1 MIFSQSR
8 RLHLKSQQECKKP
21 AHRIILRRKRRKPM
35 DFELSKE
42 QIMLQ
47 EMVRDFA
54 EKEIEPYA
62 REVDETG
69 KMRMETF
76 QKLGNLGL
84 LGIPFPE
91 KYGGAGGDTISYC
104 IAVEEIGKACGG
116 TGLSYAANTS
126 LGASP
131 IYYFGTEEQKQ
142 KWLVPMAKGEAL
154 GAFGLTEPNAGSDAG
169 GTRTKAVLDGDEWVI
184 SGEKCWITNAEY
196 ARQVI
201 VTAVTGKRENGRNII
216 SAIIV
221 PADAPGVA
229 ITSPY
234 EKMGVRGSNTCQIV
248 LENVRVPRENLLGD
262 ENKGF
267 SQFLYTLDGGRI
279 SIAALSVGIAQ
290 AAFEKALRYAKERMQ
305 FGQAIS
311 KFQAIQFKL
320 ADMAME
326 IDLARNAVYKAAW
339 LKDQGKPFSKEAAY
353 AKLFASE
360 MGFRVCNQAIQIHGG
375 SGYMREYGVERHLRD
390 IKLMEIG
397 EGTSEIQRLV
407 IARKLG
413 C

>member
-1 MIFSQSR
+1 MN
-8 RLHLKSQQECKKP
+8 
-21 AHRIILRRKRRKPM
+21 
-35 DFELSKE
+35 FELTKE
-42 QIMLQ
+42 QLMIQ

-54 EKEIEPYA
+54 EKEIKPYA
-62 REVDETG
+62 REHDENSTFPI
-69 KMRMETF
+69 ETF
-76 QKLGNLGL
+76 KKMGELGL

-91 KYGGAGGDTISYC
+91 EYGGSGGDTISYA

-116 TGLSYAANTS
+116 TGLSYAAAIS

-142 KWLVPMAKGEAL
+142 KWLVPMAKGETL
-154 GAFGLTEPNAGSDAG
+154 GSFGLTEPNAGSDAG
-169 GTRTKAVLDGDEWVI
+169 GTQTKAELVGDEYI
-184 SGEKCWITNAEY
+184 INGEKQWITNAGY

-201 VTAVTGKRENGRNII
+201 VTAVTGKREDGKKII
-216 SAIIV
+216 TSLIV
-221 PADAPGVA
+221 PTDAPGVK
-229 ITSPY
+229 IRCDY
-234 EKMGVRGSNTCQIV
+234 DKMGVRASNTCEIV
-248 LENVRVPRENLLGD
+248 LENVRVPKENVLGD
-262 ENKGF
+262 PKRGF
-267 SQFLYTLDGGRI
+267 SQFLQTLDGGRI

-290 AAFEKALRYAKERMQ
+290 AAYEKALKYAKERYQ
-305 FGQAIS
+305 FGQPIS

-326 IDLARNAVYKAAW
+326 IELARNIVYKAAW
-339 LKDQGKPFSKEAAY
+339 LKDNNKPFGKEAAM

-375 SGYMREYGVERHLRD
+375 YGYMKEYDVERHLRD

-397 EGTSEIQRLV
+397 EGTSEVQRLV
-407 IARKLG
+407 ISRLIG

>member
-1 MIFSQSR
+1 
-8 RLHLKSQQECKKP
+8 
-21 AHRIILRRKRRKPM
+21 M

-375 SGYMREYGVERHLRD
+375 SGYMREYDVERHLRD

>member
-1 MIFSQSR
+1 MN
-8 RLHLKSQQECKKP
+8 
-21 AHRIILRRKRRKPM
+21 
-35 DFELSKE
+35 FELTKE
-42 QIMLQ
+42 QKMLQ

-54 EKEIEPYA
+54 EKEIKPYA
-62 REVDETG
+62 RQVDETSE
-69 KMRMETF
+69 MRYETF
-76 QKLGNLGL
+76 EKLGKLGL

-91 KYGGAGGDTISYC
+91 EYGGAGGDTISYC

-142 KWLVPMAKGEAL
+142 EWLVPLAKGETL

-184 SGEKCWITNAEY
+184 NGEKCWITNAGFS
-196 ARQVI
+196 RQII
-201 VTAVTGKRENGRNII
+201 VTAVTGKKDNGRNIV

-221 PADAPGVA
+221 PTNTPGVK
-229 ITSPY
+229 ISSNY
-234 EKMGVRGSNTCQIV
+234 DKMGVRGSNTCEII
-248 LENVRVPRENLLGD
+248 LENVRVPKENLLGD
-262 ENKGF
+262 DKKGF
-267 SQFLYTLDGGRI
+267 SQFLFTLDGGRI

-290 AAFEKALRYAKERMQ
+290 AAFEKALQYAKERQQ
-305 FGQAIS
+305 FGQPIS
-311 KFQAIQFKL
+311 NFQAIQFKL

-326 IDLARNAVYKAAW
+326 IELARNQVYKAAW
-339 LKDQGKPFSKEAAY
+339 LKDQGKPFGKEAAF

-360 MGFRVCNQAIQIHGG
+360 TGFRVCNQAVQIHGG
-375 SGYMREYGVERHLRD
+375 SGYMREYEVERHLRD

-407 IARKLG
+407 IARHLG

>member
-1 MIFSQSR
+1 MN
-8 RLHLKSQQECKKP
+8 
-21 AHRIILRRKRRKPM
+21 
-35 DFELSKE
+35 FELTNE
-42 QIMLQ
+42 QQMLK

-54 EKEIEPYA
+54 EKEIKPYA
-62 REVDETG
+62 KEVDETSQ
-69 KMRMETF
+69 MRYEIF
-76 QKLGNLGL
+76 KKLGELGL

-91 KYGGAGGDTISYC
+91 KYGGAGGDTTSYI
-104 IAVEEIGKACGG
+104 IAVEEIGRACGG

-142 KWLVPMAKGEAL
+142 EWLVPMAKGETM

-184 SGEKCWITNAEY
+184 NGEKCWITNAGY
-196 ARQVI
+196 SRQVI
-201 VTAVTGKRENGRNII
+201 VTAVTGKKDNGRNIV

-221 PADAPGVA
+221 PTDAPGVR
-229 ITSPY
+229 ISCNY
-234 EKMGVRGSNTCQIV
+234 DKMGVRGSNTCEIV

-262 ENKGF
+262 EKKGF

-290 AAFEKALRYAKERMQ
+290 AAYEKALQYSKERQQ
-305 FGQAIS
+305 FGKSIS
-311 KFQAIQFKL
+311 NFQAIQFKL

-326 IDLARNAVYKAAW
+326 IELARNMVYKSAW
-339 LKDQGKPFSKEAAY
+339 LKDQGKPFGKESAF
-353 AKLFASE
+353 AKLYASE
-360 MGFRVCNQAIQIHGG
+360 AGFRVCNQAIQIHGG
-375 SGYMREYGVERHLRD
+375 YGYMKEYDVERHLRD

-407 IARKLG
+407 IARHLG

>member
-1 MIFSQSR
+1 MN
-8 RLHLKSQQECKKP
+8 
-21 AHRIILRRKRRKPM
+21 
-35 DFELSKE
+35 FEFTKE
-42 QIMLQ
+42 QEMLRD
-47 EMVRDFA
+47 MVRDFA
-54 EKEIEPYA
+54 EKEIKPYA
-62 REVDETG
+62 REVDETS
-69 KMRMETF
+69 KMRYETF
-76 QKLGNLGL
+76 EKLGELGL

-91 KYGGAGGDTISYC
+91 EYGGAGGDTISYC

-131 IYYFGTEEQKQ
+131 IFYFGTEEQKQ
-142 KWLVPMAKGEAL
+142 EWLVPMAKGETM

-184 SGEKCWITNAEY
+184 NGEKCWITNAGY
-196 ARQVI
+196 SRQII
-201 VTAVTGKRENGRNII
+201 VTAVTGKKDNGRNIV

-221 PADAPGVA
+221 PTDTPGVT
-229 ITSPY
+229 ISCNY
-234 EKMGVRGSNTCQIV
+234 DKMGVRGSNTCEII

-262 ENKGF
+262 EKKGF

-290 AAFEKALRYAKERMQ
+290 AAFEKALNYAKERQQ
-305 FGQAIS
+305 FGQPIS
-311 KFQAIQFKL
+311 NFQAIQFKL

-326 IDLARNAVYKAAW
+326 IELARNQVYKAAW
-339 LKDQGKPFSKEAAY
+339 LKDQGKSFGKEAAF

-360 MGFRVCNQAIQIHGG
+360 TGFRVCNQAVQIHGG
-375 SGYMREYGVERHLRD
+375 YGYMREYDVERHLRD

-407 IARKLG
+407 IARHLG

>member
-1 MIFSQSR
+1 MN
-8 RLHLKSQQECKKP
+8 
-21 AHRIILRRKRRKPM
+21 
-35 DFELSKE
+35 FELTNE
-42 QIMLQ
+42 QQMLK

-54 EKEIEPYA
+54 DKEIKPYA
-62 REVDETG
+62 KEVDETSQ
-69 KMRMETF
+69 MRYEIF
-76 QKLGNLGL
+76 KKLGELGL

-91 KYGGAGGDTISYC
+91 KYGGAGGDTTSYI
-104 IAVEEIGKACGG
+104 IAVEEIGRACGG

-142 KWLVPMAKGEAL
+142 EWLVPMAKGETM

-184 SGEKCWITNAEY
+184 NGEKCWITNAGY
-196 ARQVI
+196 SRQVI
-201 VTAVTGKRENGRNII
+201 VTAVTGKKDNGRNIV

-221 PADAPGVA
+221 PTDAPGVR
-229 ITSPY
+229 ISCNY
-234 EKMGVRGSNTCQIV
+234 DKMGVRGSNTCEIV

-262 ENKGF
+262 EKKGF

-290 AAFEKALRYAKERMQ
+290 AAYEKALQYSKERQQ
-305 FGQAIS
+305 FGKSIS
-311 KFQAIQFKL
+311 NFQAIQFKL

-326 IDLARNAVYKAAW
+326 IELARNMVYKSAW
-339 LKDQGKPFSKEAAY
+339 LKDQGKPFGKESAF
-353 AKLFASE
+353 AKLYASE
-360 MGFRVCNQAIQIHGG
+360 AGFRVCNQAIQIHGG
-375 SGYMREYGVERHLRD
+375 YGYMKEYDVERHLRD

-407 IARKLG
+407 IARHLG